1 MKRFIT
7 PLITLAALAQV
18 ATHSLAADAL
28 KPAELLDRAKKSLVV
43 VQFTYEGELGKR
55 DFAGM
60 GVVVD
65 DAGTIVYSLDL
76 APRGLPDSQMTH
88 FKLMRPGDPENEI
101 DAEFLGRDERYG
113 LSYVKAKADKEK
125 KTEWT
130 PLTFVDKPV
139 SIGEMVYSVGLLPK
153 QAGYNAY
160 FSSADVAAMLR
171 GPVPQV
177 LVTGSGLTVI
187 GSPVFN
193 EAGEVVGLVNS
204 QPERTVL
211 LNDPRNPFASVESP
225 TRIFTPAGDFIAS
238 LKSPPKATEPLKLAF
253 IGVTSLTGLTKDVAE
268 FYGLKGK
275 VAIQVGDVIPG
286 FSADRAGLKKSD
298 IIVSLNGKPLDR
310 GDLPDEAPAIF
321 TRELSKLD
329 VGDKVT
335 LGVVS
340 ERGAEP
346 KPVEVTMDE
355 RPAQANRAAR
365 HYAEDLGFTTR
376 DVVFE
381 DTYARKIP
389 AETKGGVI
397 TFVRPQSP
405 AQAAGLAPNDF
416 VQRINQTPVT
426 GVEQFKTDYAAFRK
440 EKPAEAVVLEVLRQ
454 GNTQIIRIEP
464 PRE

>member
-1 MKRFIT
+1 MKR
-7 PLITLAALAQV
+7 LITALFMLCVLSLV
-18 ATHSLAADAL
+18 ASPALAADAL

-60 GVVVD
+60 GVVID
-65 DAGTIVYSLDL
+65 DAGTIVYSIDL
-76 APRGLPDSQMTH
+76 APRGLPDSQMKH
-88 FKLMRPGDPENEI
+88 FKLMLPGDPENEI

-113 LSYVKAKADKEK
+113 LSYVKAKPDKES
-125 KTEWT
+125 KTVWT
-130 PLTFVDKPV
+130 PLKFVDQPV
-139 SIGEMVYSVGLLPK
+139 SVGESVYSVGLLPK
-153 QAGYNAY
+153 AAGYNAY
-160 FSSADVAAMLR
+160 FSSADVAATLR

-193 EAGEVVGLVNS
+193 LKGDVVGLVNS
-204 QPERTVL
+204 QTDRTVL

-225 TRIFTPAGDFIAS
+225 TRIFTPASDFIPS
-238 LKSPPKATEPLKLAF
+238 LESPPKADAPLKLAF
-253 IGVTSLTGLTKDVAE
+253 IGVTSLTGLTKDVAD
-268 FYGLKGK
+268 FYGLEGK

-286 FSADRAGLKKSD
+286 FSAERAGLKKSD
-298 IIVSLNGKPLDR
+298 IIVTLNGKPLER
-310 GDLPDEAPAIF
+310 GDLPDESPAIF
-321 TRELSKLD
+321 TREISKMD
-329 VGDKVT
+329 VGQKVT
-335 LGVVS
+335 LGVIS

-346 KPVEVTMDE
+346 KPVEVTIDE
-355 RPAQANRAAR
+355 RPAQANKAKR
-365 HYAEDLGFTTR
+365 HYADDLGFTTR

-389 AETKGGVI
+389 SDTQGGVI

-405 AQAAGLAPNDF
+405 AAAAGLAPNDF
-416 VQRINQTPVT
+416 VQRLNQTPISSVD
-426 GVEQFKTDYAAFRK
+426 QFKKDYESFRK
-440 EKPAEAVVLEVLRQ
+440 QKPADAVVLEVLRQ